1 MSKNE
6 IPDNQEVDLGQ
17 LFNSVGR
24 LFQRL
29 FDFIT
34 SILKFFFDTVIISS
48 KAVITNFKILV
59 GVVIIAGI
67 LGFTLEKFLPVRYE
81 SSMLVKTYFDSKY
94 QLDINLSYYNNLISD
109 ERYDELANIFN
120 IDNERAENLLEFEL
134 LRGPENE
141 NTKLQLYDNFVR
153 SIDSVRAQDVSYDEY
168 LENRDIFSGDMF
180 YIRVESLDKDIYG
193 QLDTGIMKS
202 FENLYSTKKMK
213 KRDSML
219 LIRKQTILES
229 IAEIDSLQNVYIN
242 VLEEESQATKTRISL
257 GEGFPLQQEKS
268 KTNEYQLL
276 NKEIQLRDELRQ
288 LEEESQ
294 ATKTRI
300 SLGEGF
306 PLQQEKSKTNEYQLL
321 NQEIQLRN
329 ELRQLEEERVKEDEF
344 YDIISTFQQSGT
356 KVTSLLT
363 TYSIT
368 LPVLALVMVILIYL
382 VGGYVKYVKE
392 YEL

>member
-34 SILKFFFDTVIISS
+34 SILKFFFNTVIISS

-153 SIDSVRAQDVSYDEY
+153 SIDSIRAQDVSYDEY

-229 IAEIDSLQNVYIN
+229 IAKIDSLKEVYIN
-242 VLEEESQATKTRISL
+242 V
-257 GEGFPLQQEKS
+257 
-268 KTNEYQLL
+268 
-276 NKEIQLRDELRQ
+276 

-329 ELRQLEEERVKEDEF
+329 DLRQLEEERVKEDEF

-368 LPVLALVMVILIYL
+368 LPALALVMVILIYL

>member
-6 IPDNQEVDLGQ
+6 TPDNQEVDLGQ
-17 LFNSVGR
+17 LFNSIGR
-24 LFQRL
+24 VFQRL
-29 FDFIT
+29 FDFIN
-34 SILKFFFDTVIISS
+34 SILKFCFNIVIASS
-48 KAVITNFKILV
+48 KAVITNFKVLV
-59 GVVIIAGI
+59 GVVIISGI
-67 LGFTLEKFLPVRYE
+67 LGFALEKFQADRYE

-94 QLDINLSYYNNLISD
+94 QLDINLGYYNNLISD
-109 ERYDELANIFN
+109 ERYEELANIFN
-120 IDNERAENLLEFEL
+120 IETETAKNILEFEL
-134 LRGPENE
+134 LPGPENE
-141 NTKLQLYDNFVR
+141 NTKLQLYDKFVS
-153 SIDSVRAQDVSYDEY
+153 SIDSIRAQEISYEDY
-168 LENRDIFSGDMF
+168 LDNRDIFAGDMF
-180 YIRVESLDKDIYG
+180 YIRVEALDKDIYG
-193 QLDTGIMKS
+193 QLDAGVTKS

-288 LEEESQ
+288 LEEE
-294 ATKTRI
+294 
-300 SLGEGF
+300 GVE
-306 PLQQEKSKTNEYQLL
+306 
-321 NQEIQLRN
+321 
-329 ELRQLEEERVKEDEF
+329 EDEF

-356 KVTSLLT
+356 KVTSLWT
-363 TYSIT
+363 TYSII
-368 LPVLALVMVILIYL
+368 LPVLALFAVIVIYL
-382 VGGYVKYVKE
+382 VSRYVKFVKE